1 MPLIDKLIRT
11 PPELTDQQRIDH
23 PFIAKVQDSIL
34 KNIKPQA
41 KNAPVT
47 DNNNLPAGNVDT
59 LTTKPEAEFV
69 KNAPVKP
76 TDNNNLPAGNVDTL
90 TTKLATTTIAN
101 PAAAKKVAG
110 APLSPAPAAAPA
122 GAASSLLAEQGVN
135 PFSPQD
141 SALAQ
146 QSESAA
152 AEAAAKEKQR
162 EVEAKIE
169 NINRELKEAMN
180 TLTQKY
186 NKASDEDKIAITIE
200 MDTIRDKKFE
210 ELKEIQEQ
218 LDNGNVPAVVG
229 FFVGIFNLIE
239 LRFKD
244 FAEKLKLKPEVTEAQ
259 LDAVEALGDQ
269 IKKIKTEA
277 ETIGAP
283 VDANNMLQLVN
294 VLSTAAKLAAGP
306 PIPKPVETS
315 DGGSNNS
322 IPSGM
327 AGLDPTA
334 AAALGG
340 EEGAGGAGGAAEAAT
355 KAPGAAAAA
364 LGGEEGAGGAGGAAA
379 AALGGEGGVSLLPNP
394 GQDGGGI
401 SRKRSHPKYINEI
414 SENRNKIFKKELEI
428 INSIR
433 HFHRSHTIRKRDKIN
448 SILGLRKSR
457 NNRNHGNTRRHR
469 HEHPHKHRHNNH
481 KHKSAKHIKK

>member
-1 MPLIDKLIRT
+1 MSRSRKKSQKGGLTHYDGSDVETRVEVAEGPQ
-11 PPELTDQQRIDH
+11 PP
-23 PFIAKVQDSIL
+23 KDS
-34 KNIKPQA
+34 
-41 KNAPVT
+41 
-47 DNNNLPAGNVDT
+47 LPA
-59 LTTKPEAEFV
+59 PPSA
-69 KNAPVKP
+69 
-76 TDNNNLPAGNVDTL
+76 
-90 TTKLATTTIAN
+90 
-101 PAAAKKVAG
+101 
-110 APLSPAPAAAPA
+110 SPGP
-122 GAASSLLAEQGVN
+122 ASSLLAEQGVN

-277 ETIGAP
+277 ETMGAP

-334 AAALGG
+334 AAAALEGGKKEEGGKKGEEEGKKGEEEGKKGEEEGKKGEEEGKKG
-340 EEGAGGAGGAAEAAT
+340 EEGKKEE
-355 KAPGAAAAA
+355 
-364 LGGEEGAGGAGGAAA
+364 EEGKKEEEEGKKEEE
-379 AALGGEGGVSLLPNP
+379 EGGGDD
-394 GQDGGGI
+394 GQKGGGI

-457 NNRNHGNTRRHR
+457 NNRNHGNTRRRR